1 MGMVNDTGIWVKL
14 EKAEVLQA
22 TIVAVERMMESIAKG
37 LEHKP
42 PMKQEDNAL
51 AYNIE
56 GACGELAYAK
66 ARGIYYEPRVNT
78 FKAPDFGSNVQIRTR
93 SDHNYDLL
101 IRDNDK
107 PDHYYVLVTGTL
119 PTYRIVGYILGADA
133 MAQPAWRKNWGG
145 RGEAWFV
152 PQKALTPFPSKE
164 KAA

>member
-1 MGMVNDTGIWVKL
+1 MGMVNDTALWVTL
-14 EKAEVLQA
+14 EKAEVMQA
-22 TIVAVERMMESIAKG
+22 TFVAVERVMESIAKG
-37 LEHKP
+37 HEHKP
-42 PMKQEDNAL
+42 PLKPDDNVLAL
-51 AYNIE
+51 NIE

-78 FKAPDFGSNVQIRTR
+78 YKAPDFGDRVQIRTR
-93 SDHNYDLL
+93 TDHSYDLL

-107 PDHYYVLVTGTL
+107 PEHYYVLVTGTL

-152 PQKALTPFPSKE
+152 PQLALTPFKR